1 MKLLGV
7 NVMLLFLT
15 SQALQCLCVQELH
28 INAETANKISAA
40 AKRMQCSSPLDIL
53 ILLDGSNSIGRG
65 SFERSKHFASKL
77 CDALDIGSDL
87 VRVGAMQYSG
97 TPQVEFHL
105 DSSFSKAAIKEKI
118 KSIVFKGGPT
128 ETGLAL
134 KYIVWKGFPGARPP
148 PVPKILII
156 VSDGKSQGNI
166 KLPAAQIKGE
176 DIEVFTVGVKFPR
189 YCQGAPSYGIP
200 RGPQRWEEL
209 HALSSEPME
218 SHVLFAEHVDDAVNG
233 LATSLANSSV
243 CSSTPPGCSVQS
255 YPCTRKTLETVK
267 ELTGNY
273 LCWKGSA
280 RPGTVFP
287 GHCPFYSW
295 RRFYNKHH
303 SQCHRTVC
311 PDPCDSQ
318 PCKNGGTCVAEG
330 QNKYHCVCPAGFGGD
345 TECAPQLSLE
355 CNIDLLFLVDSSD
368 ATSLEGFM
376 LHKSFLKQFLQAS
389 LSDESPVNVGVA
401 QYSNEVQMV
410 VKIGEYQSTAELLKH
425 VDNMRFMGGG
435 LFTGKA
441 LRYVT
446 QYGFKS
452 SPVFSDI
459 RDDLPRL
466 VVLLSGSK
474 SQDSVAGPATYTR
487 DQEVFLIGVAGDS
500 NKGEMAE
507 IIGNPLQ
514 LITYS
519 NPQQLFNQ
527 LPQLQKRI
535 CSIDVQGC
543 QAQPLDLAFVLDAS
557 AAVGQEKFNRLKNFV
572 TMVSLQFDINRDVT
586 QIGLVTYSSRPQ
598 TVFGLDTHDS
608 GSGLL
613 QGIGRASY
621 IGGSASIGNAL
632 LHVYNEVM
640 TVQKGARPGVN
651 KAVVVISDGRGAED
665 AAVPAQK
672 LRDNGIMVYVIGIG
686 SILRS
691 ALLRL
696 AGTEKFLITVPSY
709 ESLGHYEDS
718 VVQRVCEDAKSPVN
732 LCKPNPCMNDGVCIL
747 RQGSYRCECRGWDG
761 PHCETRILR
770 GDSHW
775 PQGLRS
781 RSRQQRH
788 SRKRR
793 LKTASGSKSS
803 RKNP

>member
-105 DSSFSKAAIKEKI
+105 DSSFSKADIKEKI

-176 DIEVFTVGVKFPR
+176 DIEVFTVGVKFP
-189 YCQGAPSYGIP
+189 
-200 RGPQRWEEL
+200 RWEEL

>member
-1 MKLLGV
+1 
-7 NVMLLFLT
+7 
-15 SQALQCLCVQELH
+15 
-28 INAETANKISAA
+28 
-40 AKRMQCSSPLDIL
+40 
-53 ILLDGSNSIGRG
+53 
-65 SFERSKHFASKL
+65 
-77 CDALDIGSDL
+77 
-87 VRVGAMQYSG
+87 
-97 TPQVEFHL
+97 
-105 DSSFSKAAIKEKI
+105 
-118 KSIVFKGGPT
+118 
-128 ETGLAL
+128 
-134 KYIVWKGFPGARPP
+134 
-148 PVPKILII
+148 
-156 VSDGKSQGNI
+156 
-166 KLPAAQIKGE
+166 
-176 DIEVFTVGVKFPR
+176 
-189 YCQGAPSYGIP
+189 
-200 RGPQRWEEL
+200 
-209 HALSSEPME
+209 ME

>member
-176 DIEVFTVGVKFPR
+176 DIEVFTVGVKFP
-189 YCQGAPSYGIP
+189 
-200 RGPQRWEEL
+200 RWEEL

>member
-1 MKLLGV
+1 MRLPWV
-7 NVMLLFLT
+7 NGILAFLS
-15 SQALQCLCVQELH
+15 SQVLQCLCVQELH
-28 INAETANKISAA
+28 VNAETANKISAA
-40 AKRMQCSSPLDIL
+40 GRRMRCSSPLDIL

-87 VRVGAMQYSG
+87 IRVGAMQYSG
-97 TPQVEFHL
+97 APQVEFRL

-134 KYIVWKGFPGARPP
+134 KYIVWKGFPGGRPAS
-148 PVPKILII
+148 VPKILII

-189 YCQGAPSYGIP
+189 
-200 RGPQRWEEL
+200 WEEL
-209 HALSSEPME
+209 HALSSEPQE
-218 SHVLFAEHVDDAVNG
+218 AHVLFAEHVDDAVNG
-233 LATSLANSSV
+233 LATSLTNSSL
-243 CSSTPPGCSVQS
+243 CSSVPHGCSVQS
-255 YPCTRKTLETVK
+255 FPCTRKTLETVK

-273 LCWKGSA
+273 MCWKGSA

-295 RRFYNKHH
+295 RRFYNKHQA
-303 SQCHRTVC
+303 QCHRTVC

-318 PCKNGGTCVAEG
+318 PCKNGGTCIAEG
-330 QNKYHCVCPAGFGGD
+330 QDKYHCVCPAGFGGD

-368 ATSLEGFM
+368 TTSLEAFM
-376 LHKSFLKQFLQAS
+376 QHKSFLKRFIQAS
-389 LSDESPVNVGVA
+389 LSDESPLNVGVA

-410 VKIGEYQSTAELLKH
+410 VKIGEYQSMAELLKH
-425 VDNMRFMGGG
+425 IDNMRFMGGG

-452 SPVFSDI
+452 TPVFSDV

-466 VVLLSGSK
+466 VVLLTGSK
-474 SQDSVAGPATYTR
+474 SQDSVTGPATYAR
-487 DQEVFLIGVAGDS
+487 DQEVFLIGVTSDS

-507 IIGNPLQ
+507 IVGNPLN
-514 LITYS
+514 LVTYS

-557 AAVGQEKFNRLKNFV
+557 TAVGQEKFNRLKNFV

-586 QIGLVTYSSRPQ
+586 QIGLVTYSSRPE

-608 GSGLL
+608 GSSLL

-621 IGGSASIGNAL
+621 MGGSASTGSAL
-632 LHVYNEVM
+632 LRVYNDVM

-651 KAVVVISDGRGAED
+651 KAVVVITDGRGAED

-686 SILRS
+686 NIQRNS
-691 ALLRL
+691 LLRL
-696 AGTEKFLITVPSY
+696 AGSEKFLISVPSY

-747 RQGSYRCECRGWDG
+747 RQGSYRCDCRGWDG

-775 PQGLRS
+775 PQGLHS

-793 LKTASGSKSS
+793 LKSVSGSRSS
-803 RKNP
+803 RKKP